1 MKQHEAI
8 WSRLLQCNL
17 KLLWCSEFGVKISV
31 LPHIYY
37 FFSMYL
43 PFSLTN
49 VITFDIPLPKKIFL
63 QRYTKPHYTQ
73 LQKIKVYIKYG
84 RFQKTKSRTHQTK
97 NYVSCHFAQTRYF
110 LNKNI
115 NISTTENCVVATMI
129 QKCTFL
135 IHLYDNIFLCT
146 DQSLKI

>member
-1 MKQHEAI
+1 MKQYDHGCYNATLNFYDVQNLV
-8 WSRLLQCNL
+8 SKFQC
-17 KLLWCSEFGVKISV
+17 CHTFTI
-31 LPHIYY
+31 

-135 IHLYDNIFLCT
+135 IYLYDNIFLCT